1 MEKETYTIEKKRTKH
16 SFAGRKE
23 VSSGL
28 AGRQKYKFADET
40 TTACI
45 LRWALFRFAK
55 STLVSYCTSG
65 DAAIAL
71 LSSAAFA
78 TRSTPIQPVSPA
90 QIQPALVDP
99 AFVYQ

>member
-1 MEKETYTIEKKRTKH
+1 MEKETYTIEKKTEL
-16 SFAGRKE
+16 STVSQAGRWKNN
-23 VSSGL
+23 G
-28 AGRQKYKFADET
+28 K
-40 TTACI
+40 
-45 LRWALFRFAK
+45 FAK

-99 AFVYQ
+99 AFVYR